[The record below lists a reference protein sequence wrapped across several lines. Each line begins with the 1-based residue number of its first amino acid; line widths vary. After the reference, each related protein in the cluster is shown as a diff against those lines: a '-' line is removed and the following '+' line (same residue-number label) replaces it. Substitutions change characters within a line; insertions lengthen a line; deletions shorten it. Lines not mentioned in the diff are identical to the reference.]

1 MKHIPAPI
9 IELFPIDSA
18 DKIKAVLAA
27 LQAELVASNTDL
39 RTLKNS
45 KALHRMA
52 AAMQCDSWSQ
62 FLAKLTRYQFENTLQ
77 TQYGLSESYTDAAY
91 QSLNDAIRTS
101 GDGCTVAH
109 NYCRRFNIEPL
120 AITQDVQSA
129 VTPATQD
136 EKPAHYG
143 QDPRQVHQAQ
153 TLLAELCEQIEQG
166 ESPELYGIGAV
177 FEITFVIS
185 SSCSAHLTI
194 DPYSGEIVKG
204 QIREKGFAVGTAEMN
219 VYQRELF
226 AKHFDQEIKD
236 AIRDLQGAS

>member
-1 MKHIPAPI
+1 MNHIPAPI

-18 DKIKAVLAA
+18 DKVKAVLGA
-27 LQAELVASNTDL
+27 LQAELVSSNSDL

-62 FLAKLTRYQFENTLQ
+62 FLAKLTRYQFETTLQ
-77 TQYGLSESYTDAAY
+77 TQYGLSDSYTDAAY
-91 QSLNDAIRTS
+91 LSLSDASRMS

-109 NYCRRFNIEPL
+109 DYCRRFNIQPSIPAL
-120 AITQDVQSA
+120 GVQ
-129 VTPATQD
+129 VTAPVVQGD
-136 EKPAHYG
+136 KPAHYG

-153 TLLAELCEQIEQG
+153 TLLAELCQQLEQG
-166 ESPELYGIGAV
+166 ETPELYGIGAV

-194 DPYSGEIVKG
+194 DPYSGEIIKG

-236 AIRDLQGAS
+236 AIRDLQGES